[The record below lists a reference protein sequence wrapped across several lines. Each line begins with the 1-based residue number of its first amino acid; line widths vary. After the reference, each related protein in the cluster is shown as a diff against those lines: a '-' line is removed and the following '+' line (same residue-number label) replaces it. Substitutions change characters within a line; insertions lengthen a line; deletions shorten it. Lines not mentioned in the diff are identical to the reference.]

1 MTSPHCSFATKIK
14 MEAQS
19 GSELKTSSSDSH
31 RLFLLANP
39 SFHLPLHPAMLVELT
54 NTLAIAD
61 AVPGVGWHFHVEAF
75 VVLRVAYGL
84 RRFEFSR
91 IFKIEETFC
100 AVRHEMCFWLFTN
113 PGRYSK
119 TAPAPPTWRGRS
131 DYVAGAARGCGREV
145 CSCSRALI
153 LLARFPAVQVNL

>member
-39 SFHLPLHPAMLVELT
+39 SFHLPLHSAMLVELT
-54 NTLAIAD
+54 NTRAIAD
-61 AVPGVGWHFHVEAF
+61 AVPGVGWHFHIEAF

-100 AVRHEMCFWLFTN
+100 AVRHESVSDCSQTPDDTARRRRLHIRDENVLITLLVRQGVVGGTCAAAPEHLFCWLVF
-113 PGRYSK
+113 
-119 TAPAPPTWRGRS
+119 
-131 DYVAGAARGCGREV
+131 
-145 CSCSRALI
+145 
-153 LLARFPAVQVNL
+153 LLFK